1 MRTCQYAGKP
11 FSEPRS
17 HPWTTS
23 SSDPEARYHD
33 LTASPGLIRTALEDF
48 RPFAVDPAI
57 EAFYTL
63 LGRLN
68 QPGSSF
74 ESSDCAFNGPHPS
87 EDEAS
92 SGGRLVQ
99 CDGRVMLLFRNLARN
114 TAPGALES
122 LERRLH
128 LALIGLDTKFRDG
141 LIGTTLIPVRYLGLP
156 AGDDQQL
163 GGQLMISFWA
173 FGDSEAEVMHNLKRV
188 VGNLS
193 SALHTL
199 ARRPEGTGDR

>member
-1 MRTCQYAGKP
+1 MRTCQYAGTP

-23 SSDPEARYHD
+23 ASDPDARYHD
-33 LTASPGLIRTALEDF
+33 LTRSPALIRTALEDF
-48 RPFAVDPAI
+48 RPFAGDPAV

-68 QPGSSF
+68 RPGSTF
-74 ESSDCAFNGPHPS
+74 ESSDCAFTGPHPS

-92 SGGRLVQ
+92 SGGRLEQ
-99 CDGRVMLLFRNLARN
+99 CDGRVMLLFRSLPRN
-114 TAPGALES
+114 TAPGALEE

-128 LALIGLDTKFRDG
+128 LALVGLDTRFRDG
-141 LIGTTLIPVRYLGLP
+141 LIGTTLIPVRYLALP
-156 AGDDQQL
+156 AAGDQQL
-163 GGQLMISFWA
+163 GGQLMIWFWA
-173 FGDSEAEVMHNLKRV
+173 FGDSAGEVMHNLKRV

-199 ARRPEGTGDR
+199 ARGPAGTGDM

>member
-1 MRTCQYAGKP
+1 MRTCQYAGTP

-17 HPWTTS
+17 HPWTDS
-23 SSDPEARYHD
+23 ANDPDAHYHD
-33 LTASPGLIRTALEDF
+33 LTASPALIRTALEDF
-48 RPFAVDPAI
+48 RPFAGDPAI

-68 QPGSSF
+68 QPGSTF
-74 ESSDCAFNGPHPS
+74 ESSDCAFTGPHPS
-87 EDEAS
+87 EDEGS

-99 CDGRVMLLFRNLARN
+99 CDGRLMLLFRSLPRN
-114 TAPGALES
+114 TTPGALES
-122 LERRLH
+122 LEQRLH
-128 LALIGLDTKFRDG
+128 LALIGLDTRFRDG
-141 LIGTTLIPVRYLGLP
+141 LIGTTLIPVRYLALP
-156 AGDDQQL
+156 AAGDQQL

-173 FGDSEAEVMHNLKRV
+173 FGDSAAEVMHNLKRV

-199 ARRPEGTGDR
+199 THDRES